1 MGRRR
6 LGTIAGLIVIL
17 GCTVPEMNAGER
29 QNVTLEYG
37 AGQTLSLTVILPVG
51 YTPEIQYPMVVAL
64 PPGPGTPAMVNAFL
78 GNYWL
83 DEADQR
89 GYVLVSPAVFG
100 PDLERSGHDVLDAVF
115 GWVEAN
121 VSYDPARVTL
131 AGQSNGG
138 LGAFHAARIAPERFG
153 SIVVMPGGYGSSG
166 DLSQLTGK
174 PVLLAVG
181 ESDTRWVQLAHHTRD
196 LLVLASAE
204 PRLDIVPGAGHVF
217 PYRSDTLF
225 DWIEQSHPE

>member
-1 MGRRR
+1 
-6 LGTIAGLIVIL
+6 
-17 GCTVPEMNAGER
+17 
-29 QNVTLEYG
+29 
-37 AGQTLSLTVILPVG
+37 
-51 YTPEIQYPMVVAL
+51 
-64 PPGPGTPAMVNAFL
+64 
-78 GNYWL
+78 
-83 DEADQR
+83 
-89 GYVLVSPAVFG
+89 
-100 PDLERSGHDVLDAVF
+100 
-115 GWVEAN
+115 
-121 VSYDPARVTL
+121 
-131 AGQSNGG
+131 
-138 LGAFHAARIAPERFG
+138 
-153 SIVVMPGGYGSSG
+153 MPGGYGSSG